1 MPRRGFAL
9 PSARALSR
17 NQSSGKILVN
27 EVAIVELAS
36 SSPEAAGG
44 DLFRCL
50 PQQPG
55 GQFSDTARSRS
66 RLGNQHHRNSRENR
80 GGTGT
85 GRIPGPGDSAPG
97 SMTGGA
103 LGTVVA
109 AGWAEDTLRPDR
121 KDGSPR

>member
-1 MPRRGFAL
+1 M
-9 PSARALSR
+9 
-17 NQSSGKILVN
+17 N

-55 GQFSDTARSRS
+55 GQFSDTAQSRS
-66 RLGNQHHRNSRENR
+66 RLGNQHHRNSRENP
-80 GGTGT
+80 GGTDT
-85 GRIPGPGDSAPG
+85 GRISGPGDSAPGSALG